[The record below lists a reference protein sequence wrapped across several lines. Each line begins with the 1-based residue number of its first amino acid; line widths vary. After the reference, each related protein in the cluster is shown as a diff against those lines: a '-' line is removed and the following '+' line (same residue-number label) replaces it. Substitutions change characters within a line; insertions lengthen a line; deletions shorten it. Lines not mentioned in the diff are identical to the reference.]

1 MKAIRINQTGDPDVM
16 HLEEIERPVPKHGQV
31 LIKIAAAGINYAD
44 LAQRQGHYL
53 TPTRLPMTMGFEA
66 AGMVEQLGP
75 DVTSPAVGT
84 RVAAFVTG
92 AYAEY
97 AVGAA
102 ATAVPIPDTL
112 DFNRA
117 AALLVQG
124 VTAYQ
129 LLHDSAQLQPGESV
143 LVHAAAG
150 GVGTLAVQLA
160 RLLGA
165 GTVIGTASSD
175 KKLDLAR
182 RLGANL
188 GINYTDDSWPR
199 QVREATGGLGAD
211 VILEMV
217 GGENIER
224 NLQCLAPFGRM
235 VVFGAASGQPS
246 TMAPTRLMA
255 KNQTITGYWL
265 TAWMSRPAR
274 VAYAIQ
280 QLLGYIAQRQLEV
293 IVGETFPLAR
303 AADAHRAIAARRT
316 IGKVVL
322 LV

>member
-1 MKAIRINQTGDPDVM
+1 MKAIRINETGDPDVM
-16 HLEEIERPVPKHGQV
+16 HLEEIERPVPKRGQV

-44 LAQRQGHYL
+44 LAQRQGQYL
-53 TPTRLPMTMGFEA
+53 TPTHVPMTMGFEA
-66 AGMVEQLGP
+66 AGTVEQLGP

-97 AVGAA
+97 AVGVA
-102 ATAVPIPDTL
+102 ATAVPIPDEL

-143 LVHAAAG
+143 LVHAAVG

-165 GTVIGTASSD
+165 GTVIGTASSED
-175 KKLDLAR
+175 KLDLAR

-199 QVREATGGLGAD
+199 QVREAIGGHGAD

-224 NLQCLAPFGRM
+224 NLQCLAPFVRM

-246 TMAPTRLMA
+246 TIAPTRLMA

-265 TAWMSRPAR
+265 TAWMSRPER
-274 VAYAIQ
+274 VAHAIQ

-303 AADAHRAIAARRT
+303 AVDAHRAIADRRT
-316 IGKVVL
+316 LGKVVL
-322 LV
+322 VV

>member
-1 MKAIRINQTGDPDVM
+1 
-16 HLEEIERPVPKHGQV
+16 
-31 LIKIAAAGINYAD
+31 
-44 LAQRQGHYL
+44 
-53 TPTRLPMTMGFEA
+53 MTMGFEA
-66 AGMVEQLGP
+66 AGTVEQLGP

-97 AVGAA
+97 AVGVA
-102 ATAVPIPDTL
+102 ATAVPIPDEL

-129 LLHDSAQLQPGESV
+129 LLHDSAQLQIGESV

-165 GTVIGTASSD
+165 GTVIGTASSED
-175 KKLDLAR
+175 KLDLAR

-199 QVREATGGLGAD
+199 QVREAIGGHGAD

-246 TMAPTRLMA
+246 TIAPTRLMA
-255 KNQTITGYWL
+255 KDQTITGYWL
-265 TAWMSRPAR
+265 TAWMSRPER
-274 VAYAIQ
+274 VAHAIQ

-303 AADAHRAIAARRT
+303 AVDAHRAIADRRT
-316 IGKVVL
+316 LGKVVL
-322 LV
+322 VV

>member
-66 AGMVEQLGP
+66 AGTVEQLGP

-129 LLHDSAQLQPGESV
+129 LLHDSAQLQPGEIV

-265 TAWMSRPAR
+265 TACMSRPAR

>member
-1 MKAIRINQTGDPDVM
+1 MNAIRINQTGDPDVM
-16 HLEEIERPVPKHGQV
+16 HLEEIERPVPRRGQV

-66 AGMVEQLGP
+66 AGAVEQLGP
-75 DVTSPAVGT
+75 DVISPAVGT

-102 ATAVPIPDTL
+102 ATAVPIPDAL

-129 LLHDSAQLQPGESV
+129 LLHESAQLQPGESV

>member
-1 MKAIRINQTGDPDVM
+1 MKAIRINETGDPDVM
-16 HLEEIERPVPKHGQV
+16 HLEEIERPVPKRGQV

-44 LAQRQGHYL
+44 LSQRQGQYL
-53 TPTRLPMTMGFEA
+53 TATRLPMTMGFEA
-66 AGMVEQLGP
+66 AGTVEQLGP

-102 ATAVPIPDTL
+102 ATTVPIPDEL

-165 GTVIGTASSD
+165 GTVIGTASSEE
-175 KKLDLAR
+175 KLDVAR
-182 RLGANL
+182 R
-188 GINYTDDSWPR
+188 
-199 QVREATGGLGAD
+199 LGAD

-235 VVFGAASGQPS
+235 VIFGAASGQPS

-265 TAWMSRPAR
+265 TAWMSRPER
-274 VAYAIQ
+274 VAHAIQ
-280 QLLGYIAQRQLEV
+280 QLLGYSAQRQIEV

-303 AADAHRAIAARRT
+303 AVDAHRAIAARRT
-316 IGKVVL
+316 TGKVVL